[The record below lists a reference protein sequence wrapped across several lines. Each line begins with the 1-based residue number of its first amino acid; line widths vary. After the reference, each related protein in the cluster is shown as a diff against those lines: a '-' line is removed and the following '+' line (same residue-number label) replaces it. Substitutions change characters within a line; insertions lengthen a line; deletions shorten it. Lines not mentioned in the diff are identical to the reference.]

1 MEMTALN
8 AALLVNLIG
17 FTVGVA
23 LYALIAAMV
32 VMHRPKTSLANV
44 DLLLLTTA
52 VLGLLWNLGE
62 LYSFIQ
68 KDFAA
73 GGISPWLAAV
83 SFSALGFLPSVV
95 VHSAQADDEGT
106 HWLTYA
112 AYGLSTV
119 AAALH
124 FYSAATANAVPSDLA
139 LQAQTVGAVALAIG
153 LLLFNLKQTLE
164 KKTIWASALL
174 VFAVSALHLSGER
187 EGKSW
192 MVELIAHQ
200 ASLPLAL
207 TILYQNYRFAFA
219 DLFLKRAISLI
230 LLALTAFG
238 LYVAV
243 AAPLLR
249 YHETHDRDDASAIS
263 LILTLWIATALIYP
277 LLYRLATWLVD
288 SVILHRA
295 DYAELRTGI
304 ASEIETIES
313 PEAILTH
320 VCNRIAGVLTAGTS
334 RWTPSLVKE
343 SDLAFV
349 DVGFSPNEARIFVPT
364 AESPFFEVRLG
375 EFYGGRR
382 LLSDEIA
389 TLEAIA
395 LITARRID
403 ALRVTHER
411 YEQHFRQ
418 QEFAK
423 LAAEA
428 QLTALRAQV
437 NPHFLFNSLTT
448 IGYLINAD
456 PDRAYDTLLRLTQLL
471 RGVLSSNSEFCSLD
485 DEMRLI
491 ESYLDIERARF
502 EEKLTVDVDVPDDLR
517 QLEVPALILQPLVEN
532 AVKHGIS
539 ENKKGG
545 TVRISARRLDR
556 NGHLAFKL
564 TVWDSGAGSW
574 KLDSLDADGVGL
586 RNVRERL
593 ASYYGSDAK
602 LVFTR
607 NDGAG
612 TTVEIELPLKGR
624 SSKEQEN

>member
-1 MEMTALN
+1 MKMNALN

-32 VMHRPKTSLANV
+32 ARHRTGNRLANV

-52 VLGLLWNLGE
+52 GLGLLWNLGE

-68 KDFAA
+68 KDFAS

-112 AYGLSTV
+112 AYTLSLLAAGLH
-119 AAALH
+119 L
-124 FYSAATANAVPSDLA
+124 YSAAVGQAAPSDLA
-139 LQAQTVGAVALAIG
+139 LRAQTVGAVALASG

-187 EGKSW
+187 EGNSW
-192 MVELIAHQ
+192 LVELIAHQ

-238 LYVAV
+238 LYVTV

-263 LILTLWIATALIYP
+263 LILTLWIGTALVYP
-277 LLYRLATWLVD
+277 SLYRLATWLVD
-288 SVILHRA
+288 TVILHRG
-295 DYAELRTGI
+295 DYAGLQ
-304 ASEIETIES
+304 SEIAAEIES
-313 PEAILTH
+313 LGSAEAILSH
-320 VCNRIAGVLTAGTS
+320 VCERIGGGLTASTS
-334 RWTPSLVKE
+334 RWSPLMIKE
-343 SDLAFV
+343 SELAFV
-349 DVGFSPNEARIFVPT
+349 DVGFTPNEARIFIPT
-364 AESPFFEVRLG
+364 AESPFFEIRLG

-382 LLSDEIA
+382 LLSDEVA
-389 TLEAIA
+389 MLEAIS
-395 LITARRID
+395 LIAARRID
-403 ALRVTHER
+403 AVRVMNER
-411 YEQHFRQ
+411 YEQEFRQ

-428 QLTALRAQV
+428 RLTALRAQLD
-437 NPHFLFNSLTT
+437 PHFLFNSLTT
-448 IGYLINAD
+448 IGYLIKAD
-456 PDRAYDTLLRLTQLL
+456 PDKAFDTLLRLTQLL
-471 RGVLSSNSEFCSLD
+471 RSVLNSNSEFCPLS
-485 DEMRLI
+485 EEVRLI

-502 EEKLTVDVDVPDDLR
+502 EERLTVEVDVPDELR
-517 QLEVPALILQPLVEN
+517 RIEVPALILQPLVEN

-539 ENKKGG
+539 ENKSGG
-545 TVRISARRLDR
+545 TIRITARQVEVGGRQALR
-556 NGHLAFKL
+556 L
-564 TVWDSGAGSW
+564 TVRDTGAGGGNVGAVV
-574 KLDSLDADGVGL
+574 KNGVGL
-586 RNVRERL
+586 RNIRERL
-593 ASYYGSDAK
+593 SAYYGDDSKLDLASDA
-602 LVFTR
+602 
-607 NDGAG
+607 GGG
-612 TTVEIELPLKGR
+612 TTVEVELPIDRLKGMAN
-624 SSKEQEN
+624 K

>member
-1 MEMTALN
+1 MEMNALN

-23 LYALIAAMV
+23 LYGLVAAMV
-32 VMHRPKTSLANV
+32 VRHRSRSKPASV

-52 VLGLLWNLGE
+52 GLGLLWNLGE

-68 KDFAA
+68 KDFALT
-73 GGISPWLAAV
+73 GISPWLAAI

-112 AYGLSTV
+112 AYTLSLL
-119 AAALH
+119 AAGLH
-124 FYSAATANAVPSDLA
+124 FYSAAAGNAVPSDLA
-139 LQAQTVGAVALAIG
+139 LQAQTIGAVALASG

-174 VFAVSALHLSGER
+174 VFAVSALHLSGDR
-187 EGKSW
+187 EGNSW
-192 MVELIAHQ
+192 LIELIAHQ

-230 LLALTAFG
+230 LLSLTAFG

-263 LILTLWIATALIYP
+263 LILTLWIATALVYP
-277 LLYRLATWLVD
+277 ALYRLATWLVD
-288 SVILHRA
+288 TVILHRG
-295 DYAELRTGI
+295 DYAELQADI
-304 ASEIETIES
+304 SAEIESIDTA
-313 PEAILTH
+313 EAILSR
-320 VCNRIAGVLTAGTS
+320 VCERVGGGLTAGTS
-334 RWTPSLVKE
+334 RWSPVLIKE

-349 DVGFSPNEARIFVPT
+349 DVGFTPNEARIFVPT
-364 AESPFFEVRLG
+364 AESPFFEIRLG

-382 LLSDEIA
+382 LLSDEVA
-389 TLEAIA
+389 TLEAIS

-403 ALRVTHER
+403 AVRVTKER
-411 YEQHFRQ
+411 YEQEFRQ

-428 QLTALRAQV
+428 RLTALRAQLD
-437 NPHFLFNSLTT
+437 PHFLFNSLTT
-448 IGYLINAD
+448 IGYLIKAD
-456 PDRAYDTLLRLTQLL
+456 PDKAFDTLLRLTQLL
-471 RGVLSSNSEFCSLD
+471 RGVLNSNSEFCPLG

-491 ESYLDIERARF
+491 ESYLEIERARF
-502 EEKLTVDVDVPDDLR
+502 EERLTVEIDVPDELR
-517 QLEVPALILQPLVEN
+517 RIEVPALILQPLVEN

-539 ENKKGG
+539 ENKNGG
-545 TVRISARRLDR
+545 TIRITACRGEIDGRPSL
-556 NGHLAFKL
+556 KL
-564 TVWDSGAGSW
+564 TVCDTGAGSGAGKRGESSG
-574 KLDSLDADGVGL
+574 LGL
-586 RNVRERL
+586 RNIRERL
-593 ASYYGSDAK
+593 AVYYGDRASLTFTSDPA
-602 LVFTR
+602 
-607 NDGAG
+607 NG
-612 TTVEIELPLKGR
+612 TAVEVEFPANRRISTE
-624 SSKEQEN
+624 SDE

>member
-1 MEMTALN
+1 MEMNALN

-23 LYALIAAMV
+23 LYGLVAAMV
-32 VMHRPKTSLANV
+32 VRHRSRSKPASV

-52 VLGLLWNLGE
+52 GLGLLWNLGE

-68 KDFAA
+68 KDFAL
-73 GGISPWLAAV
+73 GGISPWLAAI

-112 AYGLSTV
+112 AYTLSLL
-119 AAALH
+119 AAGLH
-124 FYSAATANAVPSDLA
+124 FYSAAAGNAVPSDLA
-139 LQAQTVGAVALAIG
+139 LQAQTIGAVALASG

-174 VFAVSALHLSGER
+174 VFAVSALHLSGDR
-187 EGKSW
+187 EGNSW
-192 MVELIAHQ
+192 LIELIAHQ

-230 LLALTAFG
+230 LLSLTAFG

-263 LILTLWIATALIYP
+263 LILTLWIATALVYP
-277 LLYRLATWLVD
+277 ALYRLATWLVD
-288 SVILHRA
+288 TVILHRG
-295 DYAELRTGI
+295 DYAELQADI
-304 ASEIETIES
+304 AAEIESIDTA
-313 PEAILTH
+313 EAILSR
-320 VCNRIAGVLTAGTS
+320 VCERVGGGLTAGTS
-334 RWTPSLVKE
+334 RWSPVLIKE

-349 DVGFSPNEARIFVPT
+349 DVGFTPNEARIFVPT
-364 AESPFFEVRLG
+364 AESPFFEIRLG

-382 LLSDEIA
+382 LLSDEVA
-389 TLEAIA
+389 TLEAIS

-403 ALRVTHER
+403 AVRVTNER
-411 YEQHFRQ
+411 YE

-428 QLTALRAQV
+428 RLTALRAQLD
-437 NPHFLFNSLTT
+437 PHFLFNSLTT
-448 IGYLINAD
+448 IGYLIKAD
-456 PDRAYDTLLRLTQLL
+456 PDKAFDTLLRLTQLL
-471 RGVLSSNSEFCSLD
+471 RGVLSSNSEFCPLG

-491 ESYLDIERARF
+491 ESYLEIERARF
-502 EEKLTVDVDVPDDLR
+502 EERLTVEVDVPDELR
-517 QLEVPALILQPLVEN
+517 RIAVPALILQPLVEN

-539 ENKKGG
+539 ENKNGG
-545 TVRISARRLDR
+545 TIRIMACHGEIGGRPSL
-556 NGHLAFKL
+556 KL
-564 TVWDSGAGSW
+564 TVHDTGAGGGA
-574 KLDSLDADGVGL
+574 DSRGETSGVGL
-586 RNVRERL
+586 RNIRERL
-593 ASYYGSDAK
+593 GAYYGDDAR
-602 LVFTR
+602 LTFTTEA
-607 NDGAG
+607 AG
-612 TTVEIELPLKGR
+612 GTAVEVELPIYR
-624 SSKEQEN
+624 

>member
-1 MEMTALN
+1 MDMTTLN

-23 LYALIAAMV
+23 LYALVAAMV
-32 VMHRPKTSLANV
+32 LRHRSRSKLGNV

-68 KDFAA
+68 KDFAD

-106 HWLTYA
+106 HWLTFA
-112 AYGLSTV
+112 AYALSAL
-119 AAALH
+119 AAGLH
-124 FYSAATANAVPSDLA
+124 FYSAAVGSSVPSDLA
-139 LQAQTVGAVALAIG
+139 LQAQTVGAVALASG

-174 VFAVSALHLSGER
+174 VFAVSALHLSGEL
-187 EGKSW
+187 EGSSW
-192 MVELIAHQ
+192 MVEMAAHQ

-219 DLFLKRAISLI
+219 DLFLKRAVSLI
-230 LLALTAFG
+230 LLSLTAFG
-238 LYVAV
+238 LYIWV

-277 LLYRLATWLVD
+277 LLYRAASWLVD
-288 SVILHRA
+288 KIILHRA
-295 DYAELRTGI
+295 DYARLQSEVL
-304 ASEIETIES
+304 AEIENIDAV
-313 PEAILTH
+313 EAILDH
-320 VCNRIAGVLTAGTS
+320 VRSRLAGVLTAHTS
-334 RWTPSLVKE
+334 RWSPSLVKE

-349 DVGFSPNEARIFVPT
+349 DVSFTPNAARLFVPT
-364 AESPFFEVRLG
+364 AESPFFEIRLG
-375 EFYGGRR
+375 DFFGGRR

-395 LITARRID
+395 MITARRID
-403 ALRVTHER
+403 GLRVTNER
-411 YEQHFRQ
+411 YEQEFRE

-428 QLTALRAQV
+428 QLTALRAQI

-448 IGYLINAD
+448 IGYLIKAD
-456 PDRAYDTLLRLTQLL
+456 PDKAYDTLLRLTRLL
-471 RGVLSSNSEFCSLD
+471 RGVLSTNSEFCSLG
-485 DEMRLI
+485 DEMKLI
-491 ESYLDIERARF
+491 ESYLEIERARF
-502 EEKLTVDVDVPDDLR
+502 EEKLTVETNVPDELNQLR
-517 QLEVPALILQPLVEN
+517 VPALILQPLVEN

-545 TVRISARRLDR
+545 TVRITAAKADDD
-556 NGHLAFKL
+556 GHAAFKL
-564 TVWDSGAGSW
+564 TVWDSGAGRSQ
-574 KLDSLDADGVGL
+574 KVAGRRDGVGL

-593 ASYYGSDAK
+593 ASYYGDQAK
-602 LVFTR
+602 LTFTQA
-607 NDGAG
+607 NGSG
-612 TTVEIELPLKGR
+612 TTVEIELPVDR
-624 SSKEQEN
+624 E

>member
-1 MEMTALN
+1 MEMNALN

-32 VMHRPKTSLANV
+32 LRHRPKTHLANV

-52 VLGLLWNLGE
+52 GLGLLWNLGE

-68 KDFAA
+68 KDFAS

-106 HWLTYA
+106 HWLTYVAYTLSLLA
-112 AYGLSTV
+112 AGLH
-119 AAALH
+119 L
-124 FYSAATANAVPSDLA
+124 YSAAAGNSVPSDLA
-139 LQAQTVGAVALAIG
+139 LQAQTVVAVALASG
-153 LLLFNLKQTLE
+153 LLLFDLKQTLE

-187 EGKSW
+187 EGNSW
-192 MVELIAHQ
+192 LVELIAHQ

-263 LILTLWIATALIYP
+263 LILTLWIGTALIYP
-277 LLYRLATWLVD
+277 ALYRLATWLVD
-288 SVILHRA
+288 TVILHRG
-295 DYAELRTGI
+295 DYAELQSDI
-304 ASEIETIES
+304 ATEIES
-313 PEAILTH
+313 FDSAEAILSY
-320 VCNRIAGVLTAGTS
+320 VCRRIGDVLTAGTS
-334 RWTPSLVKE
+334 RWSPVLIKE

-349 DVGFSPNEARIFVPT
+349 DVGFTPNEARIFVPT
-364 AESPFFEVRLG
+364 AESPFYEIRLG

-382 LLSDEIA
+382 LLSDEVA
-389 TLEAIA
+389 TLEATS

-403 ALRVTHER
+403 AVRVTNER
-411 YEQHFRQ
+411 YEQEFRQ

-428 QLTALRAQV
+428 RLTALRAQLD
-437 NPHFLFNSLTT
+437 PHFLFNSLTT
-448 IGYLINAD
+448 IGYLIKAD
-456 PDRAYDTLLRLTQLL
+456 PDKAFDTLLRLTQLL
-471 RGVLSSNSEFCSLD
+471 RGVLSSNSEFCPLG

-491 ESYLDIERARF
+491 ESYLEIERARF
-502 EEKLTVDVDVPDDLR
+502 EEKLTVEIDVPDELR
-517 QLEVPALILQPLVEN
+517 RIEVPALILQPLVEN

-539 ENKKGG
+539 ENKNGG
-545 TVRISARRLDR
+545 MIRITARRAENDGRPMLELSVLD
-556 NGHLAFKL
+556 
-564 TVWDSGAGSW
+564 TGAGGRAGRGG
-574 KLDSLDADGVGL
+574 DNDGVGL
-586 RNVRERL
+586 RNIRERL
-593 ASYYGSDAK
+593 GAYYGDNARLTFSRDAADGT
-602 LVFTR
+602 LVEV
-607 NDGAG
+607 D
-612 TTVEIELPLKGR
+612 LPIDR
-624 SSKEQEN
+624 